1 MRMREYRDIFRGIFY
16 NVTLAIIL
24 FAVNLVLSVMENGSE
39 NATAADEEIPPQ
51 VYFIS
56 FLSLLGCVAI
66 LLTYS
71 LFKELRSLPGKILM
85 NLASAILV
93 ASLFTLSS
101 LFVVD
106 NVAVCRAVAVILHY
120 TYTAEFIWMSV
131 FSFEIAR
138 ALHQANAVMIRTSAW
153 MEKLGFLSYLV
164 IGWGFPLLAIACTV
178 AVNFIQPDY
187 VRYGGPEKCEDS
199 LPCPNR
205 YCFITEIRGYIFA
218 VFVPVGASLLFNFV
232 AASFSGYVITRA
244 TVNRYKLHMQQTIS
258 FIRIIALVLA
268 ITGVAYVLSAIFLA
282 IYGMYGYT
290 WPLYMFIAL
299 GTAQGF
305 IVSAVFI
312 LKRRIFNLYRSYI
325 ASVLCHNSKQ
335 K

>member
-1 MRMREYRDIFRGIFY
+1 
-16 NVTLAIIL
+16 
-24 FAVNLVLSVMENGSE
+24 MENGSE
-39 NATAADEEIPPQ
+39 NATVEIPPQ
-51 VYFIS
+51 VYIISLFS

-138 ALHQANAVMIRTSAW
+138 ALRQANTVLISVSAR
-153 MEKLGFLSYLV
+153 MEKLGFLTYLV
-164 IGWGFPLLAIACTV
+164 IGWGLPLIVVACTV
-178 AVNFIQPDY
+178 AVNFTQPDF
-187 VRYGGPEKCEDS
+187 VRYGGPEKCEDGRS
-199 LPCPNR
+199 SCPNK
-205 YCFITEIRGYIFA
+205 YCFITEARGYIFA
-218 VFVPVGASLLFNFV
+218 VFVPVGASLLFNFA

-258 FIRIIALVLA
+258 FIRILVPVLA
-268 ITGVAYVLSAIFLA
+268 ITGVAYVLSAIFIA
-282 IYGMYGYT
+282 ISITYGYN
-290 WPLYMFIAL
+290 WALYMFTAL

-305 IVSAVFI
+305 IVSVVFI
-312 LKRRIFNLYRSYI
+312 LKRRILNLYKGCFSSILLSFRRNSEQRSQVSQETNVCVKNG
-325 ASVLCHNSKQ
+325 AHNNHLTAMTVP
-335 K
+335 

>member
-1 MRMREYRDIFRGIFY
+1 M
-16 NVTLAIIL
+16 
-24 FAVNLVLSVMENGSE
+24 NLVLSVMENGSE

-51 VYFIS
+51 VYFIG

-85 NLASAILV
+85 NLASSILV

-153 MEKLGFLSYLV
+153 MEKLGISRNWLGISTTCDCVYS
-164 IGWGFPLLAIACTV
+164 
-178 AVNFIQPDY
+178 
-187 VRYGGPEKCEDS
+187 RCE
-199 LPCPNR
+199 
-205 YCFITEIRGYIFA
+205 F
-218 VFVPVGASLLFNFV
+218 
-232 AASFSGYVITRA
+232 
-244 TVNRYKLHMQQTIS
+244 
-258 FIRIIALVLA
+258 
-268 ITGVAYVLSAIFLA
+268 
-282 IYGMYGYT
+282 YT
-290 WPLYMFIAL
+290 
-299 GTAQGF
+299 T
-305 IVSAVFI
+305 
-312 LKRRIFNLYRSYI
+312 
-325 ASVLCHNSKQ
+325 
-335 K
+335 

>member
-1 MRMREYRDIFRGIFY
+1 
-16 NVTLAIIL
+16 
-24 FAVNLVLSVMENGSE
+24 MENGSE
-39 NATAADEEIPPQ
+39 NINATVEIPPQ
-51 VYFIS
+51 VYIIGLFS

-164 IGWGFPLLAIACTV
+164 IGWGFPLLVIACTV
-178 AVNFIQPDY
+178 AVSFIQPDF
-187 VRYGGPEKCEDS
+187 VRYGGPEKCPYLVQID
-199 LPCPNR
+199 
-205 YCFITEIRGYIFA
+205 I
-218 VFVPVGASLLFNFV
+218 ASLQ
-232 AASFSGYVITRA
+232 
-244 TVNRYKLHMQQTIS
+244 RYEDTFLQFLYQLELHFCSILLQPHS
-258 FIRIIALVLA
+258 V
-268 ITGVAYVLSAIFLA
+268 
-282 IYGMYGYT
+282 GM
-290 WPLYMFIAL
+290 
-299 GTAQGF
+299 
-305 IVSAVFI
+305 
-312 LKRRIFNLYRSYI
+312 
-325 ASVLCHNSKQ
+325 
-335 K
+335 